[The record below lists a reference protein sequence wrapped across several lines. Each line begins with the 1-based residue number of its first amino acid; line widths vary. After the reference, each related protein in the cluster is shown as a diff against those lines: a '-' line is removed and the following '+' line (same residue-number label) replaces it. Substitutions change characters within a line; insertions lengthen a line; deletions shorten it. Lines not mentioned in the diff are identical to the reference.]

1 MKTWQAVALGAFFA
15 LICAGLIIIISTR
28 PHGIPY
34 SLSDSATPG
43 PITVHV
49 DGAVKN
55 PGVYQVSKTSRV
67 IDAIQAAGGLCNNS
81 DTDSINLAA
90 PLIDGSK
97 IYIPEIGETL
107 SLDQIGAGYE
117 STLPI
122 TSNFSQSN
130 PLNINKASQDE
141 LTQLPGIGSTKAEEI
156 IHYRQEHG
164 PFTNKED
171 IMNVSGIGETTYNQI
186 KDLITVSP

>member
-1 MKTWQAVALGAFFA
+1 MKTWQAVALGAFLA
-15 LICAGLIIIISTR
+15 LICAGLIIIVSTR

-34 SLSDSATPG
+34 SLSDPVTPA
-43 PITVHV
+43 PITIHV

-55 PGVYQVSKTSRV
+55 PGVYQVAKTSRV
-67 IDAIQAAGGLCNNS
+67 IDAIQAAGGLCSNS
-81 DTDSINLAA
+81 DTGLINLAA

-97 IYIPEIGETL
+97 IYIPRIGENL
-107 SLDQIGAGYE
+107 SSDQIGVGYE
-117 STLPI
+117 STPLI
-122 TSNFSQSN
+122 TSNFSQAN
-130 PLNINKASQDE
+130 PLNINKASNEE
-141 LTQLPGIGSTKAEEI
+141 LTQLPGIGPTKAEEI
-156 IHYRQEHG
+156 IRYRQEHG